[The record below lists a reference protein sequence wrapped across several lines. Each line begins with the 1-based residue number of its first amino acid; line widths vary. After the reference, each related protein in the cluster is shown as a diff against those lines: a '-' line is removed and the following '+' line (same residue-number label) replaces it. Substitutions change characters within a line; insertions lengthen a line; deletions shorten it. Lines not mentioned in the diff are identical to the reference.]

1 MTFTRVENKGLLRLV
16 NEAIDLPYKA
26 DQITPEL
33 VRRHADSLVRTS
45 SKVSASFGEDVRNW
59 ESEILDRFKSG
70 PVPNRLRYN
79 VHVVDLDGV
88 LFFFSDGEPF
98 CEYQTEARE
107 YFPDKTIFF
116 AGYTNGQNSYLPSER
131 AYKVRKGYEYE
142 TEQMHIY
149 IKAPYPLSEKCPSIY
164 LNGVK
169 NILSEAIASETEEPV
184 GYAASYGII
193 PAPESLMPRPGKFTL
208 DNRTGLQV
216 ETDEEEFARAAE
228 VFIDR
233 VRTASG
239 LDIVSKNKKRKGI

>member
-1 MTFTRVENKGLLRLV
+1 
-16 NEAIDLPYKA
+16 
-26 DQITPEL
+26 
-33 VRRHADSLVRTS
+33 
-45 SKVSASFGEDVRNW
+45 
-59 ESEILDRFKSG
+59 
-70 PVPNRLRYN
+70 
-79 VHVVDLDGV
+79 
-88 LFFFSDGEPF
+88 
-98 CEYQTEARE
+98 
-107 YFPDKTIFF
+107 
-116 AGYTNGQNSYLPSER
+116 
-131 AYKVRKGYEYE
+131 
-142 TEQMHIY
+142 MHIY

-184 GYAASYGII
+184 EYAASYGII

-239 LDIVSKNKKRKGI
+239 LDIVSKNKKKKGDNTPQG